1 MGLLAP
7 LAALLGLEV
16 ESMAAR
22 AKTTALIYG
31 LMGICLLI
39 AVGFL
44 LAAGYMALAELVG
57 PILSALIIAG
67 IFLLLALAAY
77 LGSLAGRSR
86 HQRKAAERRRSS
98 ETGAFMTTAALTA
111 LPLLA
116 RAPVALKLG
125 LPAAAIAAFALIRDG
140 RDKD

>member
-44 LAAGYMALAELVG
+44 LAAGHMALAELVG

-86 HQRKAAERRRSS
+86 HQRKAAERRRSG